1 MKRRFIYRNS
11 IALLLS
17 LLLIMGALPL
27 QVIAL
32 GASTSGSP
40 GTSSALGTSGTSDE
54 YIFDSQ
60 EFTSDELIG
69 EVAEEISLREE
80 NVKHFRLSNGTY
92 QAVVYGS
99 PVHRKVSL
107 NEPEPTSLS
116 SGNFRVFLR
125 RSS

>member
-32 GASTSGSP
+32 GTSTSGSL

-54 YIFDSQ
+54 YIFDS
-60 EFTSDELIG
+60 
-69 EVAEEISLREE
+69 
-80 NVKHFRLSNGTY
+80 
-92 QAVVYGS
+92 
-99 PVHRKVSL
+99 
-107 NEPEPTSLS
+107 
-116 SGNFRVFLR
+116 
-125 RSS
+125 